1 MHTINRSLQLIS
13 AYQHS
18 LSFFY
23 FIEVCRQLPI
33 AACTNL
39 DTLVIWISTQIVTIK
54 YQQLSSQKIEVD
66 LQSFIQSCLPY
77 VIGVFL
83 KPFSFTN
90 LIVES
95 YWSKLNVISRPI
107 ADTDKEKSGR
117 NRKLTYKNWK
127 LAGTKYQ
134 SIKPVQ

>member
-1 MHTINRSLQLIS
+1 M
-13 AYQHS
+13 
-18 LSFFY
+18 
-23 FIEVCRQLPI
+23 
-33 AACTNL
+33 
-39 DTLVIWISTQIVTIK
+39 
-54 YQQLSSQKIEVD
+54 
-66 LQSFIQSCLPY
+66 
-77 VIGVFL
+77 IGVFL

-107 ADTDKEKSGR
+107 ADKEKSGR
-117 NRKLTYKNWK
+117 NRELTYKNWK